1 MSEAIEVS
9 PKLHIYVRVS
19 TVAQENATS
28 IETQQE
34 LGIAQAKSLGCDYQ
48 IWNEGGQSS
57 SGDDLSNRP
66 ILLGLLEEVDKGNV
80 AKLFVFNTDR
90 LSRNEETWDSYDSS

>member
-1 MSEAIEVS
+1 VTLAQSLV
-9 PKLHIYVRVS
+9 PKLHIYIRVS
-19 TVAQENATS
+19 TVAQEAATS

-34 LGIAQAKSLGCDYQ
+34 LGMAQAKALGCDYQ

-66 ILLGLLEEVDKGNV
+66 VLLGLLEEIEKGSV
-80 AKLFVFNTDR
+80 SRLFESPRVSWR
-90 LSRNEETWDSYDSS
+90 PVGLS